1 LQPAC
6 VKKEQVMDWRTQL
19 GAIRAIFMRDLKH
32 YIRYPVEA
40 VFGVLQPFIWLI
52 PVYFMAQA
60 FAVGGA
66 NAAFAAY
73 SGTPD
78 YVTFWL
84 IGGILGFYVSS
95 VLWGMGFSLKREMLQ
110 GVLEANWLTPVPVVV
125 QLVGRSLWGIAVTT
139 FKSFVGLAIV
149 GLVVGL
155 NFNGFI
161 LPALI
166 TVVLTLV
173 GLYGLGF
180 GIAAAVLV
188 SNDASNI
195 IDITDFAVTTLSGQ
209 QFPITVL
216 PRGLM
221 AVSLA
226 LPITYGIDAIRGY
239 LMGTTTLLPLWQE
252 QLILFGVM
260 IVFVTVGYVVFRRVE
275 RAVRRN
281 GNLAYH

>member
-1 LQPAC
+1 LL
-6 VKKEQVMDWRTQL
+6 KQVMDRRSYLRAL
-19 GAIRAIFMRDLKH
+19 GAIFVRDLKH
-32 YIRYPVEA
+32 YLRYPVEA
-40 VFGVLQPFIWLI
+40 VFGLIEPFVWLI

-60 FAVGGA
+60 FAVDGDNIG
-66 NAAFAAY
+66 FAAY
-73 SGTPD
+73 AGTPD

-84 IGGILGFYVSS
+84 IGGILGFYSSS
-95 VLWGMGFSLKREMLQ
+95 VMWGMGFSLKREMFQ
-110 GVLEANWLTPVPVVV
+110 GVLETNWLTPVPVVV
-125 QLVGRSLWGIAVTT
+125 QLVGRSLWCIAVTT
-139 FKSFVGLAIV
+139 LKGLVGLTIV
-149 GLVVGL
+149 WLAVGVSL
-155 NFNGFI
+155 TGVL
-161 LPALI
+161 LPALVI
-166 TVVLTLV
+166 FVPVLI

-188 SNDASNI
+188 SNDANNI
-195 IDITDFAVTTLSGQ
+195 IDMSDFVITTLSGQ

-216 PRGLM
+216 PKFLM

-252 QLILFGVM
+252 QIILFGVM